1 LRRRRKRGRRRGQVG
16 RGEAGEGARAG
27 RRARARAPALGG
39 RRGGGGEPAGN
50 AVAGGRGRGRRRAAG
65 ERLEGGVWEGVGSA
79 TDAAGFRGAP
89 GPPGAPRPAAA
100 PHMHTH
106 TSMTRTA
113 HRAGSEGGQPRPQ
126 RHVNGATPNPPR
138 TASTPAPAAPPQGAA
153 RCSMKL
159 TIRVESA
166 EATEALWGGRSGLAA
181 APATRAW
188 PGARPPPFR
197 PPRHPAD
204 ANHRLTWGSRAW
216 RAPLRRLGGRRMRC
230 AGAALRGRARGV
242 AAPRKRRL
250 SPGSGEPVAGV
261 GSSRAARRRPRP
273 HHSRAGRPRRGR
285 PWRRPPRTATTTPGW
300 SWPWSRWAEEGGGGA
315 ARFARRP

>member
-1 LRRRRKRGRRRGQVG
+1 MGRGRVGHRRGRLSGRAGPAWSPTAGRGPAHAYAHIHDPNRASRGVGGRPTAAAAARQRRHPQSSAHRFHARASGPATGGGALLDEAHNPCRVG
-16 RGEAGEGARAG
+16 RGD
-27 RRARARAPALGG
+27 GG
-39 RRGGGGEPAGN
+39 PVGGQI
-50 AVAGGRGRGRRRAAG
+50 
-65 ERLEGGVWEGVGSA
+65 GVGGCA
-79 TDAAGFRGAP
+79 
-89 GPPGAPRPAAA
+89 
-100 PHMHTH
+100 
-106 TSMTRTA
+106 
-113 HRAGSEGGQPRPQ
+113 
-126 RHVNGATPNPPR
+126 RHA
-138 TASTPAPAAPPQGAA
+138 
-153 RCSMKL
+153 
-159 TIRVESA
+159 
-166 EATEALWGGRSGLAA
+166 
-181 APATRAW
+181 RAW